1 MNRSKVKI
9 LVLNV
14 HKKDGRSM
22 NDFADFNAR
31 RLMESFGG
39 GRVFY
44 FSDSVNDIGIR
55 RTEEEIRRIITE
67 EGVSIVFFAPNGDSY
82 ELSIEF
88 FKGLKKDLGVK
99 CVLWVLDDEMIFD
112 VMTRYYSQ
120 AFDAAVTADYY
131 ATFAYRK
138 LGLPALYYF
147 SSYLKA
153 DLHPVDVEKDIPV
166 SFVGDCSKADR
177 MEYIGYLRENG
188 IDVRAFGDNTEKGF
202 LSKAEVPVIYS
213 RSKINL
219 NFTKVDRAAPASW
232 FLADNALTNIIRQ
245 NKGRPMEIA
254 LTRSF
259 CLSEASPS
267 IGAVFEEG
275 REIDTFRCK
284 EELLAKVNHYLK
296 NDKERERAAE
306 GAYRK
311 AVGEYEAQVFF
322 PALADRLCAAL
333 DEGRYLPEGEHIY
346 KDPVFKKN
354 QMIRLSI
361 VMLYQLSGLKA
372 LPAAGTFKELFQYGI
387 IVFLTSFIKA
397 VKVSC
402 LKLIHKRRS
411 RLHGFQK

>member
-1 MNRSKVKI
+1 MIRSKVKI

-22 NDFADFNAR
+22 NDFADFNAM

-44 FSDSVNDIGIR
+44 FSDSVNNIGIR
-55 RTEEEIRRIITE
+55 RTEEEIRRIIAE

-112 VMTRYYSQ
+112 VMSKYYSQ
-120 AFDAAVTADYY
+120 AFDAAVTTDYY

-153 DLHPVDVEKDIPV
+153 DLHPVDVERDIPV
-166 SFVGDCSKADR
+166 SFIGDCAKADR
-177 MEYIGYLRENG
+177 MEYINYLRENG
-188 IDVRAFGDNTEKGF
+188 VDARSFGDGSEKGF
-202 LSKAEVPVIYS
+202 LSKAEVPAIYS

-219 NFTKVDRAAPASW
+219 NFTKVDHAGPGSW

-259 CLSEASPS
+259 CLSETSPS
-267 IGAVFEEG
+267 IGVVFEQG
-275 REIDTFRCK
+275 KEIDTFRCK
-284 EELLAKVNHYLK
+284 EELLAKVNQYLK
-296 NDKERERAAE
+296 NDGVRERIAE

-311 AVGEYEAQVFF
+311 AVSEYEAGVFF
-322 PALADRLCAAL
+322 PALADRLCAVL
-333 DEGRYLPEGEHIY
+333 DEGRYLPECECIH

-361 VMLYQLSGLKA
+361 VMLYQMSRLKA
-372 LPAAGTFKELFQYGI
+372 LPAAETFKELFRYGI
-387 IVFLTSFIKA
+387 IVFLSSFIRAIKI
-397 VKVSC
+397 SF
-402 LKLIHKRRS
+402 LKLVHKKRS
-411 RLHGFQK
+411 RRHGLQK